1 MCHICLFS
9 SDWRTSADAVTGRR
23 STLRPEIAAVLL
35 TRAPRVA
42 AGTAGKG
49 GVVWAD
55 AHGFSTHGTLALA
68 AELVALLE
76 RRGVTGLRAG
86 VADTPIAAQVA
97 AMHASRD
104 GRDAAALRAGQL
116 GAIGEPRVLRTD
128 AVIVVPPGT
137 DRAYVGL
144 FPLEV
149 LDPDPRLRPLLFGI
163 GVSTCAEL
171 AALDREAIEVRLG
184 PTAVPLWKLAR
195 ADDPRLIF
203 PPTPPEAP
211 HASLDWV
218 EYALKDPMRL
228 LFVLNNLVDRVCA
241 TLASTGEGARE
252 LTAEFA
258 LTNRATHVEVIRAS
272 RPTVNRRTW
281 LRLIRARV
289 ERMTLPAAVTG
300 IALRVSVVAEREAP
314 QGDLFDRGLASR
326 QATEDAVARLVEDQ
340 GDVVVTPRNTAHP
353 LLDERTTW
361 VPQSAADAA
370 RTMPSAERTRAEAA
384 AQVRRDATGDDAVVG
399 RIAPTR
405 HTVRLT
411 TIPNAVRERAPG
423 RFGAV
428 GAERDDGDGV
438 RPSIPGPRLHLH
450 LAPVPAPI
458 VVETG
463 ARRDHVVPLRYRDD
477 GGWHEI
483 VTAAGPERVS
493 GRTWDGDRA
502 YAREYFRC
510 VTREGVLVWIFRDA
524 ADRDR
529 HDRTGSASR
538 RRRPG
543 NGAGRWFLHGWW
555 D

>member
-1 MCHICLFS
+1 MSHVCLFS
-9 SDWRTSADAVTGRR
+9 PDWRTSTDAVTGRR
-23 STLRPEIAAVLL
+23 CTLRPEIAAVLL
-35 TRAPRVA
+35 ARAPRVA
-42 AGTAGKG
+42 AGTAGES

-55 AHGFSTHGTLALA
+55 AHGFSTHGKVALA
-68 AELVALLE
+68 AELVTLLE

-86 VADTPIAAQVA
+86 VADTPIAARIA
-97 AMHASRD
+97 AMH
-104 GRDAAALRAGQL
+104 GRGMPARAAAPAFRADPL
-116 GAIGEPRVLRTD
+116 TI
-128 AVIVVPPGT
+128 VPPGT

-144 FPLEV
+144 FPLDV
-149 LDPDPRLRPLLFGI
+149 LDPDPRLRSLLFGI

-171 AALDREAIEVRLG
+171 AALDRESIEVRLG

-252 LTAEFA
+252 LTVEFA
-258 LTNRATHVEVIRAS
+258 LTNRSVHVEVIRAS

-289 ERMTLPAAVTG
+289 ERIKLHAAVTG
-300 IALRVSVVAEREAP
+300 IALRASVVAEREAP
-314 QGDLFDRGLASR
+314 QGDLFDRALASR

-361 VPQSAADAA
+361 VPQSPADAVA
-370 RTMPSAERTRAEAA
+370 
-384 AQVRRDATGDDAVVG
+384 
-399 RIAPTR
+399 
-405 HTVRLT
+405 
-411 TIPNAVRERAPG
+411 ERAPG
-423 RFGAV
+423 SPGAGPERAHGRAA
-428 GAERDDGDGV
+428 GAG
-438 RPSIPGPRLHLH
+438 STGPRLHLQ

-458 VVETG
+458 AVETG
-463 ARRDHVVPLRYRDD
+463 TRRDHVMPLRYRDD
-477 GGWHEI
+477 HGWHEI
-483 VTAAGPERVS
+483 VHVAGPERVS
-493 GRTWDGDRA
+493 GRTWDGDRS

-524 ADRDR
+524 TDRAQAKYVR
-529 HDRTGSASR
+529 ERTPDAG
-538 RRRPG
+538 G
-543 NGAGRWFLHGWW
+543 NGASPGYTPGGRWYLHGWW